1 MEQDGDMKEEERGKR
16 GKAVRECVSFILYL
30 IVIVVLTF
38 LMIRYV
44 GQRTRVDGSSMENTL
59 TNGDNLIVDKIS
71 YRFHEPE
78 RFDIIVFP
86 FQYQTNTY
94 YIKRIIGLPG
104 ETVQIMEDGSIYING
119 EKMEESY
126 GREVIQPETIGRAAE
141 PIVLGEDE
149 YFVMGDNRNNSSDSR
164 TDIVGNIKREDIIGK
179 AWLRIWP
186 LSDFGV
192 LKHQ

>member
-16 GKAVRECVSFILYL
+16 GKAVRESVSFILYL
-30 IVIVVLTF
+30 IVIVALTF